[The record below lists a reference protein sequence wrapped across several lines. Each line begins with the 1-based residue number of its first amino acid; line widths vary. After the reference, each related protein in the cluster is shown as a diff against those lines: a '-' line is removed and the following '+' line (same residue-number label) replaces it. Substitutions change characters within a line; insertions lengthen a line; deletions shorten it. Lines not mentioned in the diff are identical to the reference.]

1 MNPRVPTPPI
11 PTNLQQVPPVVLRDG
26 PVVPELIPQK
36 FLNILGEPAAA
47 GQSSQGRSDSGCT
60 GSRVDPSWVMRTVTG
75 TCQAP
80 TT

>member
-47 GQSSQGRSDSGCT
+47 
-60 GSRVDPSWVMRTVTG
+60 
-75 TCQAP
+75 
-80 TT
+80 